1 MSEEE
6 NWEEWW
12 GGLIQGMEQ
21 FFGACD
27 EEALSAA
34 IPFSVGQ
41 DLGGC
46 PDVVIFSKY
55 IEGTLYVTVDL
66 TDSEQPPNADGNYEL
81 AIAHE
86 GEEQW
91 GVDFICQLAFDTLD
105 KPINDGDI
113 LDMSLDMPEDS
124 TLDGFIF
131 RRIAKFDVLGH
142 PCSVLCCVGITESEL
157 KFCQENGSAKLIEK
171 LGSDFIV
178 TDLNRESRI

>member
-27 EEALSAA
+27 DNALHAA

-46 PDVVIFSKY
+46 PDVVSFSKY

-81 AIAHE
+81 AIAHD
-86 GEEQW
+86 GEELW
-91 GVDFICQLAFDTLD
+91 GVDFICQLAFNTLGST
-105 KPINDGDI
+105 INDGETLDI
-113 LDMSLDMPEDS
+113 SLDTPADS
-124 TLDGFIF
+124 TIDGFIF

-142 PCSVLCCVGITESEL
+142 PCSVICCVGITESEL

-171 LGSDFIV
+171 LGSDYIV
-178 TDLNRESRI
+178 TDLYRESRV

>member
-1 MSEEE
+1 MSKEE

-27 EEALSAA
+27 DNALPAA

-46 PDVVIFSKY
+46 PDVVSFSKY
-55 IEGTLYVTVDL
+55 IEGTLYVTMDL
-66 TDSEQPPNADGNYEL
+66 TDSEQLSNEDGNYEL

-91 GVDFICQLAFDTLD
+91 GVDFICHLAFSTLT
-105 KPINDGDI
+105 KTINDGDTM
-113 LDMSLDMPEDS
+113 DMSLDMPEDS
-124 TLDGFIF
+124 TLDGFLF
-131 RRIAKFDVLGH
+131 KRIAKFDVLGH
-142 PCSVLCCVGITESEL
+142 PCSVLCCIGITESEL
-157 KFCQENGSAKLIEK
+157 KFCQENGSDKLIEK
-171 LGSDFIV
+171 LGGDYIV
-178 TDLNRESRI
+178 TDLYRESFI

>member
-27 EEALSAA
+27 DDALHAA
-34 IPFSVGQ
+34 IPFSMGQ

-46 PDVVIFSKY
+46 PDVVSFSKY

-66 TDSEQPPNADGNYEL
+66 TDSEQPSNADGNYEL

-86 GEEQW
+86 GDEQW
-91 GVDFICQLAFDTLD
+91 GVDIICQLAFHTLD
-105 KPINDGDI
+105 NPINDGDT
-113 LDMSLDMPEDS
+113 LDISLDTPEDS
-124 TLDGFIF
+124 TIDGLLFK
-131 RRIAKFDVLGH
+131 RLATFDVLGH
-142 PCSVLCCVGITESEL
+142 PCSVLCGIGITESEL
-157 KFCQENGSAKLIEK
+157 KFCQKNGSSKLIEK
-171 LGSDFIV
+171 LGKDFII
-178 TDLNRESRI
+178 TDLHREDKI